1 MGGQLDLPCLLQEEL
16 GPRHHLARQ
25 RGLAG
30 EPVGQGGAT
39 EADGGGLELGRHAEV
54 ANVTAKP
61 SAFKGDCQGPH
72 PCLSG
77 RMEHWFNTLKEALRS
92 MSDVEEMI
100 KIGGVPVMTLIV
112 FAETG
117 LLFGFFLPGDSMIVV
132 AGILTI
138 ANGERPALLDPWT
151 LFLALTTAGI
161 VGNELGRWLGA
172 KFGEH
177 VEQWED
183 GWLYKRRYLEAAR
196 AYYAEKGANS
206 LVLARFIPV
215 IRTFVPFVAGMGRMP
230 PRRFLV
236 WNVAG
241 AVLWIGSLVLLGHL
255 IGGTPLAKNLGLV
268 TLGVIFLSFLPVL
281 IKAGRAWLNA
291 RRGTRT

>member
-1 MGGQLDLPCLLQEEL
+1 
-16 GPRHHLARQ
+16 
-25 RGLAG
+25 
-30 EPVGQGGAT
+30 
-39 EADGGGLELGRHAEV
+39 
-54 ANVTAKP
+54 
-61 SAFKGDCQGPH
+61 
-72 PCLSG
+72 
-77 RMEHWFNTLKEALRS
+77 MEHWFNTLKEALRS

>member
-1 MGGQLDLPCLLQEEL
+1 
-16 GPRHHLARQ
+16 
-25 RGLAG
+25 
-30 EPVGQGGAT
+30 
-39 EADGGGLELGRHAEV
+39 
-54 ANVTAKP
+54 VTGKRP
-61 SAFKGDCQGPH
+61 AFKGDCQAADRALNRG
-72 PCLSG
+72 
-77 RMEHWFNTLKEALRS
+77 METWFETLKAALRS
-92 MSDVEEMI
+92 MSDVEAMI
-100 KIGGVPVMTLIV
+100 RIGGVPVMTLIV

-117 LLFGFFLPGDSMIVV
+117 LLLGFFLPGDSMIVV

-138 ANGERPALLDPWT
+138 ANGDRPALLDPWT

-172 KFGEH
+172 KFGEQ
-177 VEQWED
+177 VERWED
-183 GWLYKRRYLEAAR
+183 GWLYKRRYLDAAR
-196 AYYAEKGANS
+196 AYYAEKGASS

-236 WNVAG
+236 WNIVG
-241 AVLWIGSLVLLGHL
+241 AVIWIGSLVLLGHL

-281 IKAGRAWLNA
+281 LKAGQAWLNA